1 MSDQVSPLYAE
12 ILGETA
18 KISWQELQP
27 YFARGLTLWVAS
39 DENLIAVAE
48 AIVADNKELINQLM
62 QHQRIAK
69 LNDQQ
74 AQDYYQRD
82 PELWATVVSP
92 WVLVQERPNHH

>member
-18 KISWQELQP
+18 KINWQELQP
-27 YFARGLTLWVAS
+27 YFARGLILWVAS

-62 QHQRIAK
+62 LHQRIAK

>member
-27 YFARGLTLWVAS
+27 YFARGLILWVAS